1 MSIDFVAIDFE
12 TANRF
17 RWSPCAIGISIVR
30 NSKVVE
36 QITQLICPPN
46 ATDADWFDDFNISIH
61 GITWEMVKDKPKF
74 LDVWNSLIP
83 KIGNLP
89 LVAHNAAFD
98 IGVLRESLDE
108 EGGEWPTLTYTC
120 TLVTS
125 RLILDLPSYSLPF
138 VADALKVELKKHHD
152 AGSDA
157 KACADILLKLCKKTS
172 SSTIDSFLGSL
183 NVRWGNLSE
192 GNWRGSTVRPK
203 LPHDLPEPRTDAD
216 KNHFLFG
223 KHIALTGALPS
234 GILRSKAQERIAYF
248 GGIPQGGVNK
258 ETSLLVVGDIDPH
271 KLAPGSE
278 MSAKMKRAIELQAK
292 GQKIEIISGFDFIP
306 LLE

>member
-30 NSKVVE
+30 DSKVVE

-74 LDVWNSLIP
+74 LDVWNSLTP

-98 IGVLRESLDE
+98 IGVLRESLDD
-108 EGGEWPTLTYTC
+108 EGELWPTLTYTC

-125 RLILDLPSYSLPF
+125 RRILDLPSYSLPF

-271 KLAPGSE
+271 RLAPGSE

>member
-30 NSKVVE
+30 DSKVVE

-46 ATDADWFDDFNISIH
+46 ATDADCFDDFNISIH
-61 GITWEMVKDKPKF
+61 GITWEMVKDQPKF

-83 KIGNLP
+83 KIGSLP

-125 RLILDLPSYSLPF
+125 RRILDLPSYSLPF

-172 SSTIDSFLGSL
+172 SSTIDSFLESL
-183 NVRWGNLSE
+183 NVRWGHLSE

-203 LPHDLPEPRTDAD
+203 SPHDLPEPRTDAD

-248 GGIPQGGVNK
+248 GGIPQGGINK

-271 KLAPGSE
+271 RLAPGSE

-292 GQKIEIISGFDFIP
+292 GQTIEIISGFDFIP

>member
-30 NSKVVE
+30 DSKVVE

-98 IGVLRESLDE
+98 IGVLRESLDA
-108 EGGEWPTLTYTC
+108 EGGEWPSLTYTC

-125 RLILDLPSYSLPF
+125 RRILDLPSYSLPF
-138 VADALKVELKKHHD
+138 VADALKVGLKKHHD

-172 SSTIDSFLGSL
+172 SSTIDSFLESL
-183 NVRWGNLSE
+183 NVRWGHLSE

-216 KNHFLFG
+216 KSHFLFG

-248 GGIPQGGVNK
+248 GGIPQGGINK

-271 KLAPGSE
+271 RLAPGSE

>member
-12 TANRF
+12 TANSF

-30 NSKVVE
+30 DSKVVE

-46 ATDADWFDDFNISIH
+46 ATDADCFDDFNISIH
-61 GITWEMVKDKPKF
+61 GITWEMVKDQPKF

-83 KIGNLP
+83 KIGSLP

-125 RLILDLPSYSLPF
+125 RRILDLPSYSLPF

-172 SSTIDSFLGSL
+172 SSTIDSFLESL
-183 NVRWGNLSE
+183 NVRWGHLSE

-203 LPHDLPEPRTDAD
+203 SPHDLPEPRTDAD

-248 GGIPQGGVNK
+248 GGIPQGGINK

-271 KLAPGSE
+271 RLAPGSE

-292 GQKIEIISGFDFIP
+292 GQTIEIISGFDFIP

>member
-1 MSIDFVAIDFE
+1 MG
-12 TANRF
+12 N
-17 RWSPCAIGISIVR
+17 
-30 NSKVVE
+30 
-36 QITQLICPPN
+36 QI
-46 ATDADWFDDFNISIH
+46 
-61 GITWEMVKDKPKF
+61 
-74 LDVWNSLIP
+74 
-83 KIGNLP
+83 
-89 LVAHNAAFD
+89 
-98 IGVLRESLDE
+98 
-108 EGGEWPTLTYTC
+108 
-120 TLVTS
+120 
-125 RLILDLPSYSLPF
+125 
-138 VADALKVELKKHHD
+138 
-152 AGSDA
+152 
-157 KACADILLKLCKKTS
+157 ILLLIEAPLFYRQIQSSTNKCRKELLFS
-172 SSTIDSFLGSL
+172 SSTIGSFLESIG
-183 NVRWGNLSE
+183 VRWGQISE

-203 LPHDLPEPRTDAD
+203 SPHDLPEPRTDAD

-292 GQKIEIISGFDFIP
+292 GQKIEIMSGFDFIP